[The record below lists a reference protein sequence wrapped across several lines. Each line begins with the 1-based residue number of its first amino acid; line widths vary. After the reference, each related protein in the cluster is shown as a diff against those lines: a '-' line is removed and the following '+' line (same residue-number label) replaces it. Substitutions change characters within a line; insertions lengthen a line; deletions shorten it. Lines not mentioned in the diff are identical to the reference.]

1 MLIRVV
7 TTRAGIPRTGEGIA
21 FVRGEIEPK
30 VSAMDGNS
38 GFAMAVDW
46 SSGRYVGIAA
56 WTDPEALEASGHDAP
71 GLIADLARS
80 LHGSK
85 PSVEVFDLVLAH
97 VVKPVR
103 IGYWGRFARLEVP
116 VQDFARAVQ
125 RFKEIVL
132 AMFDRYDGL
141 ASIILFVDRTSGVLE
156 NIIWYDSLRVLRG
169 SATRAQEVRELL
181 VADVPT
187 VRYVE
192 LSELEVVIAE
202 MQKAEA
208 QELDG

>member
-1 MLIRVV
+1 MLIRVA
-7 TTRAGIPRTGEGIA
+7 TTRADIPRTGEGIA
-21 FVRGEIEPK
+21 FVHGEIEPK
-30 VSAMDGNS
+30 VSAMDGNR
-38 GFAMAVDW
+38 GFAMAVDR
-46 SSGRYVGIAA
+46 SSGRYIGIAA
-56 WTDPEALEASGHDAP
+56 WTDPEALEASGRDAP
-71 GLIADLARS
+71 GLIADLARR

-103 IGYWGRFARLEVP
+103 VGYWGQFARLEVP

-125 RFKEIVL
+125 RFKETVL
-132 AMFDRYDGL
+132 AMFERYEGL
-141 ASIILFVDRTSGVLE
+141 AGIILFADQTSGVLE

-192 LSELEVVIAE
+192 LSELEIVIAE
-202 MQKAEA
+202 MRKVF
-208 QELDG
+208 